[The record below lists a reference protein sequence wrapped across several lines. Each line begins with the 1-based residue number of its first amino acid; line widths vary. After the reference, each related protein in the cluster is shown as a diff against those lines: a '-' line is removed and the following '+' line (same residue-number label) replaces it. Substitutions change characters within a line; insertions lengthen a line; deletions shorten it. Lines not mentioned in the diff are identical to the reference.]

1 MTRGMLSLLSI
12 LAMMAYGSPAESKP
26 RLIDRLVVALEKI
39 PDNKWEVNHSSAEIR
54 LRIKEVSITIS
65 ENGLLCIK
73 HVSIV
78 FDRRL
83 RKIYKKIVKHKYK
96 DLLMLKALKALG
108 KMEGKQNVSGTPGTQ
123 HRKP

>member
-1 MTRGMLSLLSI
+1 MTRSALSLFSI
-12 LAMMAYGSPAESKP
+12 LVIMICGLSAESKP
-26 RLIDRLVVALEKI
+26 RLVDRLVAALEKI

-54 LRIKEVSITIS
+54 LRVKEVSITIS
-65 ENGLLCIK
+65 ENGLLCVK

-83 RKIYKKIVKHKYK
+83 RKIYKKIVKHRYK

-108 KMEGKQNVSGTPGTQ
+108 EMEGKRNVSGTPGTQ